1 MNILPLP
8 LSLFCL
14 CLCCGFSRGG
24 QPPEGAPVRFRINMD
39 QAAGNKAPSTGPV
52 PDQSTPLNAAKLLL
66 SALQEKTDWKH
77 EPYKSLPATSPF
89 VSQLRLKS
97 ILSRMEAVQGYVTGA
112 APERPPFVDE
122 DSIIAE
128 GDLAMAYI
136 LLPDK
141 ANPYVYA
148 ATAVAL
154 VKKEGQWKAS
164 LTPGSFDNT
173 FLPFEDGIREKA
185 KKISSEAKKK
195 IFGLAHQYSV
205 AAVKAALEHIKRF
218 RQENV
223 RGTTDDEL
231 KNLLIRAVKGD
242 DPALIAAL
250 LVSPYYTES
259 AITQSARLIPVVK
272 AMRLQDRREEN
283 RYIQPTHLSFMT
295 FPNTILVPLSPHPDD
310 QMAPNSREEDQQE
323 EANKNN
329 AKKNGKDIHS
339 IGAMTILPPRM
350 SMPDIDKPAL
360 IYRYALEKTKD
371 PTDGLPVFKMNLTD
385 AFASWNLKPDEST
398 TARIM
403 ADFHRTY
410 PPLSFPTPEEAVT
423 AAGRA
428 LANRDSLAMMRMLA
442 PSNFASV
449 KEFEDA
455 LSQLKTVMGRIPIP
469 HTRVREKDVPE
480 VKAAYVPAA
489 RDGCA
494 GIKAT
499 IGVRTAVGN
508 EFSVNNLHF
517 IQCACKF
524 TDTCTTCNNEENRSK
539 RVEIKELI
547 KNLKKVNP
555 FVESN
560 IFRSVENVNIDTV
573 VGYKQHGI
581 RHNFLEGYDD
591 NPGYV
596 PEAEKAAA
604 ETE

>member
-1 MNILPLP
+1 MNILP

-66 SALQEKTDWKH
+66 RALQEKTDWKH

-164 LTPGSFDNT
+164 LTHGSFDNT
-173 FLPFEDGIREKA
+173 FLPFDDGIREKA

-480 VKAAYVPAA
+480 VKAAYIPAA

-517 IQCACKF
+517 IQ
-524 TDTCTTCNNEENRSK
+524 TDGGWMLAGADAEQPL
-539 RVEIKELI
+539 EL
-547 KNLKKVNP
+547 
-555 FVESN
+555 
-560 IFRSVENVNIDTV
+560 
-573 VGYKQHGI
+573 
-581 RHNFLEGYDD
+581 
-591 NPGYV
+591 
-596 PEAEKAAA
+596 EAPKAP
-604 ETE
+604 

>member
-1 MNILPLP
+1 MNILP

-66 SALQEKTDWKH
+66 RALQEKTDWKH

-173 FLPFEDGIREKA
+173 FLPFDDGIREKA

-455 LSQLKTVMGRIPIP
+455 LSQLKTVMGRIPTP
-469 HTRVREKDVPE
+469 HTGVREKDVPE
-480 VKAAYVPAA
+480 VKAAYIPAA

-517 IQCACKF
+517 IQ
-524 TDTCTTCNNEENRSK
+524 TDGGWMLAGADAEQPL
-539 RVEIKELI
+539 EL
-547 KNLKKVNP
+547 
-555 FVESN
+555 
-560 IFRSVENVNIDTV
+560 
-573 VGYKQHGI
+573 
-581 RHNFLEGYDD
+581 
-591 NPGYV
+591 
-596 PEAEKAAA
+596 EAPKAP
-604 ETE
+604 

>member
-52 PDQSTPLNAAKLLL
+52 PDPRTPLNAAKLLL
-66 SALQEKTDWKH
+66 RALQEKTDWKH

-128 GDLAMAYI
+128 GDLAMVYI

-223 RGTTDDEL
+223 KGTTDDEL

-455 LSQLKTVMGRIPIP
+455 LSQLKTVMGRIPTP

-480 VKAAYVPAA
+480 VKAAYIPAA

-517 IQCACKF
+517 IQ
-524 TDTCTTCNNEENRSK
+524 TDGGWMLAGADAEQPL
-539 RVEIKELI
+539 EL
-547 KNLKKVNP
+547 
-555 FVESN
+555 
-560 IFRSVENVNIDTV
+560 
-573 VGYKQHGI
+573 
-581 RHNFLEGYDD
+581 
-591 NPGYV
+591 
-596 PEAEKAAA
+596 EAPKAP
-604 ETE
+604 

>member
-1 MNILPLP
+1 MNILP

-39 QAAGNKAPSTGPV
+39 QAAENKAPSTGPV

-66 SALQEKTDWKH
+66 RALQEKTDWKH

-128 GDLAMAYI
+128 GDLAMVYI

-173 FLPFEDGIREKA
+173 FLPFDDGIREKA
-185 KKISSEAKKK
+185 EKISSEAKKK

-223 RGTTDDEL
+223 KGTTDDDL

-455 LSQLKTVMGRIPIP
+455 LSQLKTVMGRIPTP

-480 VKAAYVPAA
+480 VKAAYIPAA

-517 IQCACKF
+517 IQ
-524 TDTCTTCNNEENRSK
+524 TDGGWMLAGADAEQPL
-539 RVEIKELI
+539 EL
-547 KNLKKVNP
+547 
-555 FVESN
+555 
-560 IFRSVENVNIDTV
+560 
-573 VGYKQHGI
+573 
-581 RHNFLEGYDD
+581 
-591 NPGYV
+591 
-596 PEAEKAAA
+596 EAPKAP
-604 ETE
+604 

>member
-1 MNILPLP
+1 MNILP

-66 SALQEKTDWKH
+66 RALQEKTDWKH

-223 RGTTDDEL
+223 KGTTDDEL

-259 AITQSARLIPVVK
+259 AITQSVRLIPVVK

-283 RYIQPTHLSFMT
+283 RYIQPTYLSFMT

-329 AKKNGKDIHS
+329 AKKNGKNIHS

-385 AFASWNLKPDEST
+385 AFTSWNLKPDEST

-428 LANRDSLAMMRMLA
+428 LANRDSLSMMRMLA

-480 VKAAYVPAA
+480 VKAAYIPAA

-517 IQCACKF
+517 IQ
-524 TDTCTTCNNEENRSK
+524 TDGGWMLAGADAEQPL
-539 RVEIKELI
+539 EL
-547 KNLKKVNP
+547 
-555 FVESN
+555 
-560 IFRSVENVNIDTV
+560 
-573 VGYKQHGI
+573 
-581 RHNFLEGYDD
+581 
-591 NPGYV
+591 
-596 PEAEKAAA
+596 EAPKAP
-604 ETE
+604 

>member
-1 MNILPLP
+1 MNILP

-66 SALQEKTDWKH
+66 RALQEKTDWKH

-371 PTDGLPVFKMNLTD
+371 PTDGLPVFKRNLTD

-455 LSQLKTVMGRIPIP
+455 LSQLKTVMGRIPTP

-480 VKAAYVPAA
+480 VKAAYIPAA

-517 IQCACKF
+517 IQ
-524 TDTCTTCNNEENRSK
+524 TDGGWMLAGADAEQPL
-539 RVEIKELI
+539 EL
-547 KNLKKVNP
+547 
-555 FVESN
+555 
-560 IFRSVENVNIDTV
+560 
-573 VGYKQHGI
+573 
-581 RHNFLEGYDD
+581 
-591 NPGYV
+591 
-596 PEAEKAAA
+596 EAPKAP
-604 ETE
+604 

>member
-66 SALQEKTDWKH
+66 RALQEKTDWKH

-223 RGTTDDEL
+223 KGTTDDEL

-283 RYIQPTHLSFMT
+283 RYIQPTHPSFMT

-455 LSQLKTVMGRIPIP
+455 LSQLKTVMGRIPTP

-480 VKAAYVPAA
+480 VKAAYIPAA

-517 IQCACKF
+517 IQ
-524 TDTCTTCNNEENRSK
+524 TDGGWMLAGADAEQPL
-539 RVEIKELI
+539 EL
-547 KNLKKVNP
+547 
-555 FVESN
+555 
-560 IFRSVENVNIDTV
+560 
-573 VGYKQHGI
+573 
-581 RHNFLEGYDD
+581 
-591 NPGYV
+591 
-596 PEAEKAAA
+596 EAPKAP
-604 ETE
+604 

>member
-1 MNILPLP
+1 MNILP

-66 SALQEKTDWKH
+66 RALQEKTDWKH

-173 FLPFEDGIREKA
+173 FLPFDDGIREKA

-428 LANRDSLAMMRMLA
+428 LANRDSLTMMRMLA

-455 LSQLKTVMGRIPIP
+455 LSQLKTVMGRIPTP
-469 HTRVREKDVPE
+469 HTGVREKDVPE
-480 VKAAYVPAA
+480 VKAAYIPAA

-517 IQCACKF
+517 IQ
-524 TDTCTTCNNEENRSK
+524 TDGGWMLAGADAEQPL
-539 RVEIKELI
+539 EL
-547 KNLKKVNP
+547 
-555 FVESN
+555 
-560 IFRSVENVNIDTV
+560 
-573 VGYKQHGI
+573 
-581 RHNFLEGYDD
+581 
-591 NPGYV
+591 
-596 PEAEKAAA
+596 EAPKAP
-604 ETE
+604 

>member
-1 MNILPLP
+1 MNILP

-66 SALQEKTDWKH
+66 RALQEKTDWKH

-398 TARIM
+398 TARII

-455 LSQLKTVMGRIPIP
+455 LSQLKTVMGRIPTP
-469 HTRVREKDVPE
+469 HTGVREKDVPE
-480 VKAAYVPAA
+480 VKAAYIPAA

-517 IQCACKF
+517 IK
-524 TDTCTTCNNEENRSK
+524 TDGGWMLAGADAEQPL
-539 RVEIKELI
+539 EL
-547 KNLKKVNP
+547 
-555 FVESN
+555 
-560 IFRSVENVNIDTV
+560 
-573 VGYKQHGI
+573 
-581 RHNFLEGYDD
+581 
-591 NPGYV
+591 
-596 PEAEKAAA
+596 EAPKAP
-604 ETE
+604 

>member
-1 MNILPLP
+1 MNILP

-39 QAAGNKAPSTGPV
+39 QAAENKAPSTGPV

-66 SALQEKTDWKH
+66 RALQEKTDWKH

-128 GDLAMAYI
+128 GDLAMVYI

-223 RGTTDDEL
+223 KGTTDDEL
-231 KNLLIRAVKGD
+231 KNLLIRAVKGNN
-242 DPALIAAL
+242 PAHIAAL

-455 LSQLKTVMGRIPIP
+455 LSQLKTVMGRIPTP
-469 HTRVREKDVPE
+469 HTGVREKDVPE
-480 VKAAYVPAA
+480 VKAAYIPAA

-517 IQCACKF
+517 IQ
-524 TDTCTTCNNEENRSK
+524 TDGGWMLAGADAEQPL
-539 RVEIKELI
+539 EL
-547 KNLKKVNP
+547 
-555 FVESN
+555 
-560 IFRSVENVNIDTV
+560 
-573 VGYKQHGI
+573 
-581 RHNFLEGYDD
+581 
-591 NPGYV
+591 
-596 PEAEKAAA
+596 EAPKAP
-604 ETE
+604 

>member
-1 MNILPLP
+1 MNVFP
-8 LSLFCL
+8 LSLFCI

-24 QPPEGAPVRFRINMD
+24 QPPEGDPVRFRINMD
-39 QAAGNKAPSTGPV
+39 QAEENKAPAPGPV

-66 SALQEKTDWKH
+66 RALQEKTDWKH

-173 FLPFEDGIREKA
+173 FLPFDDRIREKA
-185 KKISSEAKKK
+185 RKISSEAKKK

-205 AAVKAALEHIKRF
+205 ASVKAALEHIKRF

-223 RGTTDDEL
+223 KGATDDKL

-272 AMRLQDRREEN
+272 AMRLQDKREEY
-283 RYIQPTHLSFMT
+283 RYIQPTNLSFMT

-350 SMPDIDKPAL
+350 SMPGIDKPAL

-371 PTDGLPVFKMNLTD
+371 PTDGLPVFKMNLAD

-410 PPLSFPTPEEAVT
+410 PPLAFPTPEEAVT

-428 LANRDSLAMMRMLA
+428 LANRDSLTMVRMLA

-517 IQCACKF
+517 IQ
-524 TDTCTTCNNEENRSK
+524 TDGGWMLAGADAEQPL
-539 RVEIKELI
+539 EL
-547 KNLKKVNP
+547 
-555 FVESN
+555 
-560 IFRSVENVNIDTV
+560 
-573 VGYKQHGI
+573 
-581 RHNFLEGYDD
+581 
-591 NPGYV
+591 
-596 PEAEKAAA
+596 EAPKAP
-604 ETE
+604 

>member
-1 MNILPLP
+1 MNILP

-66 SALQEKTDWKH
+66 RALQEKTDWKH

-223 RGTTDDEL
+223 KGTTDDEL

-455 LSQLKTVMGRIPIP
+455 LSQLKTVMGRIPTP

-480 VKAAYVPAA
+480 VKAAYIPAA

-517 IQCACKF
+517 IKTEGGWKLAGDDAEQPL
-524 TDTCTTCNNEENRSK
+524 
-539 RVEIKELI
+539 EL
-547 KNLKKVNP
+547 
-555 FVESN
+555 
-560 IFRSVENVNIDTV
+560 
-573 VGYKQHGI
+573 
-581 RHNFLEGYDD
+581 
-591 NPGYV
+591 
-596 PEAEKAAA
+596 EAPKAP
-604 ETE
+604 

>member
-1 MNILPLP
+1 MNILP

-66 SALQEKTDWKH
+66 SALQEKTDWKN

-480 VKAAYVPAA
+480 VKAAYIPAA

-517 IQCACKF
+517 IQ
-524 TDTCTTCNNEENRSK
+524 TDGGWMLAGADAEQPL
-539 RVEIKELI
+539 EL
-547 KNLKKVNP
+547 
-555 FVESN
+555 
-560 IFRSVENVNIDTV
+560 
-573 VGYKQHGI
+573 
-581 RHNFLEGYDD
+581 
-591 NPGYV
+591 
-596 PEAEKAAA
+596 EAPKAP
-604 ETE
+604 

>member
-1 MNILPLP
+1 MNILP

-66 SALQEKTDWKH
+66 RALQEKTDWKH

-259 AITQSARLIPVVK
+259 AITQSARLSPVVK

-455 LSQLKTVMGRIPIP
+455 LSQLKTVMGRIPTP
-469 HTRVREKDVPE
+469 HTGVREKDVPE
-480 VKAAYVPAA
+480 VKAAYIPAA

-517 IQCACKF
+517 IQ
-524 TDTCTTCNNEENRSK
+524 TDGGWMLAGADAEQPL
-539 RVEIKELI
+539 EL
-547 KNLKKVNP
+547 
-555 FVESN
+555 
-560 IFRSVENVNIDTV
+560 
-573 VGYKQHGI
+573 
-581 RHNFLEGYDD
+581 
-591 NPGYV
+591 
-596 PEAEKAAA
+596 EAPKAP
-604 ETE
+604 

>member
-66 SALQEKTDWKH
+66 RALQEKTDWKH

-128 GDLAMAYI
+128 GDLAMVYI

-223 RGTTDDEL
+223 KGTTDDEL

-371 PTDGLPVFKMNLTD
+371 PTDALPVFKMNLTD

-480 VKAAYVPAA
+480 VKAAYIPAA

-517 IQCACKF
+517 IQ
-524 TDTCTTCNNEENRSK
+524 TDGGWMLAGADAEQPL
-539 RVEIKELI
+539 EL
-547 KNLKKVNP
+547 
-555 FVESN
+555 
-560 IFRSVENVNIDTV
+560 
-573 VGYKQHGI
+573 
-581 RHNFLEGYDD
+581 
-591 NPGYV
+591 
-596 PEAEKAAA
+596 EAPKAP
-604 ETE
+604 

>member
-1 MNILPLP
+1 MNILP

-66 SALQEKTDWKH
+66 RALQEKTDWKH

-455 LSQLKTVMGRIPIP
+455 LSQLKTVMGRIPTP

-480 VKAAYVPAA
+480 VKAAYIPAA

-517 IQCACKF
+517 IQ
-524 TDTCTTCNNEENRSK
+524 TDVGWMLAGADAEQPL
-539 RVEIKELI
+539 EL
-547 KNLKKVNP
+547 
-555 FVESN
+555 
-560 IFRSVENVNIDTV
+560 
-573 VGYKQHGI
+573 
-581 RHNFLEGYDD
+581 
-591 NPGYV
+591 
-596 PEAEKAAA
+596 EAPKAP
-604 ETE
+604 

>member
-1 MNILPLP
+1 MNILP

-66 SALQEKTDWKH
+66 RALQEKTDWKH

-223 RGTTDDEL
+223 KGTTDDEL

-360 IYRYALEKTKD
+360 IYRYALEKNKD

-455 LSQLKTVMGRIPIP
+455 LSQLKTVMGRIPTP

-480 VKAAYVPAA
+480 VKAAYIPAA

-517 IQCACKF
+517 IK
-524 TDTCTTCNNEENRSK
+524 TDGGWMLAGADAEQPL
-539 RVEIKELI
+539 EL
-547 KNLKKVNP
+547 
-555 FVESN
+555 
-560 IFRSVENVNIDTV
+560 
-573 VGYKQHGI
+573 
-581 RHNFLEGYDD
+581 
-591 NPGYV
+591 
-596 PEAEKAAA
+596 EAPKAP
-604 ETE
+604 

>member
-24 QPPEGAPVRFRINMD
+24 QPPEGAPVRFRLNMD

-66 SALQEKTDWKH
+66 RALQEKTDWKH

-128 GDLAMAYI
+128 GDLAMVYI

-223 RGTTDDEL
+223 KGTTDDEL

-455 LSQLKTVMGRIPIP
+455 LSQLKTVMGRIPTP

-480 VKAAYVPAA
+480 VKAAYIPAA

-517 IQCACKF
+517 IQ
-524 TDTCTTCNNEENRSK
+524 TDGGWMLAGADAEQPL
-539 RVEIKELI
+539 EL
-547 KNLKKVNP
+547 
-555 FVESN
+555 
-560 IFRSVENVNIDTV
+560 
-573 VGYKQHGI
+573 
-581 RHNFLEGYDD
+581 
-591 NPGYV
+591 
-596 PEAEKAAA
+596 EAPKAP
-604 ETE
+604 

>member
-8 LSLFCL
+8 RSLFCL

-66 SALQEKTDWKH
+66 RALQEKTDWKH

-128 GDLAMAYI
+128 GDLAMVYI

-223 RGTTDDEL
+223 KGTTDDEL

-455 LSQLKTVMGRIPIP
+455 LSQLKTVMGRIPTP

-480 VKAAYVPAA
+480 VKAAYIPAA

-517 IQCACKF
+517 IQ
-524 TDTCTTCNNEENRSK
+524 TDGGWMLAGADAEQPL
-539 RVEIKELI
+539 EL
-547 KNLKKVNP
+547 
-555 FVESN
+555 
-560 IFRSVENVNIDTV
+560 
-573 VGYKQHGI
+573 
-581 RHNFLEGYDD
+581 
-591 NPGYV
+591 
-596 PEAEKAAA
+596 EAPKAP
-604 ETE
+604 

>member
-1 MNILPLP
+1 MNILP

-66 SALQEKTDWKH
+66 RALQEKTDWKH

-97 ILSRMEAVQGYVTGA
+97 ILSRMEADQGYVTGA

-223 RGTTDDEL
+223 KGTTDDEL

-455 LSQLKTVMGRIPIP
+455 LSQLKTVMGRIPTP

-480 VKAAYVPAA
+480 VKAAYIPAA

-517 IQCACKF
+517 IQ
-524 TDTCTTCNNEENRSK
+524 TDGGWMLAGADAEQPL
-539 RVEIKELI
+539 EL
-547 KNLKKVNP
+547 
-555 FVESN
+555 
-560 IFRSVENVNIDTV
+560 
-573 VGYKQHGI
+573 
-581 RHNFLEGYDD
+581 
-591 NPGYV
+591 
-596 PEAEKAAA
+596 EAPKAP
-604 ETE
+604 

>member
-8 LSLFCL
+8 LSLFCLCL

-66 SALQEKTDWKH
+66 RALQEKTDWKH

-128 GDLAMAYI
+128 GDLAMVYI

-223 RGTTDDEL
+223 KGTTDDEL

-455 LSQLKTVMGRIPIP
+455 LSQLKTVMGRIPTP

-480 VKAAYVPAA
+480 VKAAYIPAA

-517 IQCACKF
+517 IQ
-524 TDTCTTCNNEENRSK
+524 TDGGWMLAGADAEQPL
-539 RVEIKELI
+539 EL
-547 KNLKKVNP
+547 
-555 FVESN
+555 
-560 IFRSVENVNIDTV
+560 
-573 VGYKQHGI
+573 
-581 RHNFLEGYDD
+581 
-591 NPGYV
+591 
-596 PEAEKAAA
+596 EAPKAP
-604 ETE
+604 

>member
-1 MNILPLP
+1 MNILP

-66 SALQEKTDWKH
+66 RALQEKTDWKH

-173 FLPFEDGIREKA
+173 FLPFEEGIREKA

-223 RGTTDDEL
+223 KGTTDDEL

-371 PTDGLPVFKMNLTD
+371 PTDGLPVFKMNLKD

-455 LSQLKTVMGRIPIP
+455 LSQLKTVMGRIPTP

-480 VKAAYVPAA
+480 VKAAYIPAA

-517 IQCACKF
+517 IK
-524 TDTCTTCNNEENRSK
+524 TDGGWMLAGADAEQPL
-539 RVEIKELI
+539 EL
-547 KNLKKVNP
+547 
-555 FVESN
+555 
-560 IFRSVENVNIDTV
+560 
-573 VGYKQHGI
+573 
-581 RHNFLEGYDD
+581 
-591 NPGYV
+591 
-596 PEAEKAAA
+596 EAPKAP
-604 ETE
+604 

>member
-1 MNILPLP
+1 
-8 LSLFCL
+8 
-14 CLCCGFSRGG
+14 
-24 QPPEGAPVRFRINMD
+24 MD
-39 QAAGNKAPSTGPV
+39 QAAENKAPSTGPV

-66 SALQEKTDWKH
+66 RALQEKTDWKH

-154 VKKEGQWKAS
+154 VKKEGRWQAS

-173 FLPFEDGIREKA
+173 FLPFDDRIRGEAEKL
-185 KKISSEAKKK
+185 SSEAKKK
-195 IFGLAHQYSV
+195 IFVLAHQYSV

-223 RGTTDDEL
+223 KGTTDDEL
-231 KNLLIRAVKGD
+231 KNLLIRAVKGNN
-242 DPALIAAL
+242 PALIAAL

-310 QMAPNSREEDQQE
+310 QMAPNSREEDLQE

-350 SMPDIDKPAL
+350 SMPGIDKPAL

-371 PTDGLPVFKMNLTD
+371 PTDGLPVFKMNLMD

-428 LANRDSLAMMRMLA
+428 LANRDSLSMIRMLA
-442 PSNFASV
+442 PSHFASV

-455 LSQLKTVMGRIPIP
+455 LSQLKTVMGRIPSP
-469 HTRVREKDVPE
+469 HTGVREKDVPE
-480 VKAAYVPAA
+480 VKAAYVPAS

-517 IQCACKF
+517 INTNGGWMLAGADAEQPL
-524 TDTCTTCNNEENRSK
+524 
-539 RVEIKELI
+539 ELED
-547 KNLKKVNP
+547 P
-555 FVESN
+555 
-560 IFRSVENVNIDTV
+560 
-573 VGYKQHGI
+573 
-581 RHNFLEGYDD
+581 
-591 NPGYV
+591 
-596 PEAEKAAA
+596 KAP
-604 ETE
+604 

>member
-66 SALQEKTDWKH
+66 RALQEKTDWKH

-223 RGTTDDEL
+223 KGTTDDEL

-455 LSQLKTVMGRIPIP
+455 LSQLKTVMGRIPTP

-480 VKAAYVPAA
+480 VKAAYIPAA

-517 IQCACKF
+517 IQ
-524 TDTCTTCNNEENRSK
+524 TDGGWMLAWADAEQPL
-539 RVEIKELI
+539 EL
-547 KNLKKVNP
+547 
-555 FVESN
+555 
-560 IFRSVENVNIDTV
+560 
-573 VGYKQHGI
+573 
-581 RHNFLEGYDD
+581 
-591 NPGYV
+591 
-596 PEAEKAAA
+596 EAPKAP
-604 ETE
+604 

>member
-1 MNILPLP
+1 MNILP

-39 QAAGNKAPSTGPV
+39 QAAENKAPSTGPV

-66 SALQEKTDWKH
+66 RALQEKTDWKH

-154 VKKEGQWKAS
+154 VKKEGRWQAS

-173 FLPFEDGIREKA
+173 VLPFDDRIRGEAEKL
-185 KKISSEAKKK
+185 SSEAKKK
-195 IFGLAHQYSV
+195 IFVLAHQYSV

-223 RGTTDDEL
+223 KGTTDDEL
-231 KNLLIRAVKGD
+231 KNLLIRAVKGNN
-242 DPALIAAL
+242 PALIAAL

-310 QMAPNSREEDQQE
+310 QMAPNSREEDLQE

-428 LANRDSLAMMRMLA
+428 LANRDSLSMIRMLA
-442 PSNFASV
+442 PSHFASV

-455 LSQLKTVMGRIPIP
+455 LSQLKTVMGRIPSP
-469 HTRVREKDVPE
+469 HTGVREKDVPE

-517 IQCACKF
+517 INTNSGWMLAGADAEQPL
-524 TDTCTTCNNEENRSK
+524 
-539 RVEIKELI
+539 EL
-547 KNLKKVNP
+547 
-555 FVESN
+555 
-560 IFRSVENVNIDTV
+560 
-573 VGYKQHGI
+573 
-581 RHNFLEGYDD
+581 
-591 NPGYV
+591 
-596 PEAEKAAA
+596 EAPKAP
-604 ETE
+604 

>member
-1 MNILPLP
+1 MNILP

-66 SALQEKTDWKH
+66 RALQEKTDWKH

-173 FLPFEDGIREKA
+173 FLPFDDGIREKA
-185 KKISSEAKKK
+185 KKLSSEAKKK

-223 RGTTDDEL
+223 KGTTDDEL

-455 LSQLKTVMGRIPIP
+455 LSQLKTVMGRIPTP

-480 VKAAYVPAA
+480 VKAAYIPAA

-517 IQCACKF
+517 IQ
-524 TDTCTTCNNEENRSK
+524 TDGGWMLAGADAEQPL
-539 RVEIKELI
+539 EL
-547 KNLKKVNP
+547 
-555 FVESN
+555 
-560 IFRSVENVNIDTV
+560 
-573 VGYKQHGI
+573 
-581 RHNFLEGYDD
+581 
-591 NPGYV
+591 
-596 PEAEKAAA
+596 EAPKAP
-604 ETE
+604 

>member
-1 MNILPLP
+1 MNILP

-66 SALQEKTDWKH
+66 RALQEKTDWKH

-128 GDLAMAYI
+128 GDLAMVYI

-223 RGTTDDEL
+223 KGTTDDEL

-272 AMRLQDRREEN
+272 AIRLQDRREEN

-455 LSQLKTVMGRIPIP
+455 LSQLKTVMGRIPTP

-480 VKAAYVPAA
+480 VKAAYIPAA

-517 IQCACKF
+517 IQ
-524 TDTCTTCNNEENRSK
+524 TDGGWMLAGADAEQPL
-539 RVEIKELI
+539 EL
-547 KNLKKVNP
+547 
-555 FVESN
+555 
-560 IFRSVENVNIDTV
+560 
-573 VGYKQHGI
+573 
-581 RHNFLEGYDD
+581 
-591 NPGYV
+591 
-596 PEAEKAAA
+596 EAPKAP
-604 ETE
+604 

>member
-1 MNILPLP
+1 MNILP

-66 SALQEKTDWKH
+66 RALQEKTDWKH

-128 GDLAMAYI
+128 GDLAMVYI

-223 RGTTDDEL
+223 KGTTDDEL

-360 IYRYALEKTKD
+360 IYPYALEKTKD

-455 LSQLKTVMGRIPIP
+455 LSQLKTVMGRIPTP

-480 VKAAYVPAA
+480 VKAAYIPAA

-517 IQCACKF
+517 IQ
-524 TDTCTTCNNEENRSK
+524 TDGGWMLAGADAEQPL
-539 RVEIKELI
+539 EL
-547 KNLKKVNP
+547 
-555 FVESN
+555 
-560 IFRSVENVNIDTV
+560 
-573 VGYKQHGI
+573 
-581 RHNFLEGYDD
+581 
-591 NPGYV
+591 
-596 PEAEKAAA
+596 EAPKAP
-604 ETE
+604 

>member
-1 MNILPLP
+1 MNILP

-66 SALQEKTDWKH
+66 RALQEKTDWKH

-173 FLPFEDGIREKA
+173 FLPFDDGIREKA

-385 AFASWNLKPDEST
+385 AFASWNLTPDEST

-480 VKAAYVPAA
+480 VKAAYIPAA

-517 IQCACKF
+517 IQ
-524 TDTCTTCNNEENRSK
+524 TDGGWMLAGADAEQPL
-539 RVEIKELI
+539 EL
-547 KNLKKVNP
+547 
-555 FVESN
+555 
-560 IFRSVENVNIDTV
+560 
-573 VGYKQHGI
+573 
-581 RHNFLEGYDD
+581 
-591 NPGYV
+591 
-596 PEAEKAAA
+596 EAPKAP
-604 ETE
+604 

>member
-1 MNILPLP
+1 MNILP

-66 SALQEKTDWKH
+66 RALQEKTDWKH

-223 RGTTDDEL
+223 KGTTDDEL
-231 KNLLIRAVKGD
+231 KNLLIRAVKGNN
-242 DPALIAAL
+242 PALIAAL

-455 LSQLKTVMGRIPIP
+455 LSQLKTVMGRIPTP

-480 VKAAYVPAA
+480 VKAAYIPAA

-517 IQCACKF
+517 IQ
-524 TDTCTTCNNEENRSK
+524 TDGGWMLAGADAEQPL
-539 RVEIKELI
+539 EL
-547 KNLKKVNP
+547 
-555 FVESN
+555 
-560 IFRSVENVNIDTV
+560 
-573 VGYKQHGI
+573 
-581 RHNFLEGYDD
+581 
-591 NPGYV
+591 
-596 PEAEKAAA
+596 EAPKAP
-604 ETE
+604 

>member
-1 MNILPLP
+1 MNILP

-66 SALQEKTDWKH
+66 RALQEKTDWKH

-223 RGTTDDEL
+223 KGTTDDEL
-231 KNLLIRAVKGD
+231 KNLLIRAVKGNN
-242 DPALIAAL
+242 PAHIAAL

-398 TARIM
+398 TARII

-410 PPLSFPTPEEAVT
+410 PPLSFSTPEEAVT

-455 LSQLKTVMGRIPIP
+455 LSQLKTVMGRIPTP

-480 VKAAYVPAA
+480 VKAAYIPAA

-517 IQCACKF
+517 IQ
-524 TDTCTTCNNEENRSK
+524 TDGGWMLAGADAEQPL
-539 RVEIKELI
+539 EL
-547 KNLKKVNP
+547 
-555 FVESN
+555 
-560 IFRSVENVNIDTV
+560 
-573 VGYKQHGI
+573 
-581 RHNFLEGYDD
+581 
-591 NPGYV
+591 
-596 PEAEKAAA
+596 EAPKAP
-604 ETE
+604 

>member
-1 MNILPLP
+1 MNILP

-66 SALQEKTDWKH
+66 RALQEKTDWKH

-128 GDLAMAYI
+128 GDLAMVYI

-223 RGTTDDEL
+223 KGTTDDEL

-455 LSQLKTVMGRIPIP
+455 LSQCKTVMGRIPTP

-480 VKAAYVPAA
+480 VKAAYIPAA

-517 IQCACKF
+517 IQ
-524 TDTCTTCNNEENRSK
+524 TDGGWMLAGADAEQPL
-539 RVEIKELI
+539 EL
-547 KNLKKVNP
+547 
-555 FVESN
+555 
-560 IFRSVENVNIDTV
+560 
-573 VGYKQHGI
+573 
-581 RHNFLEGYDD
+581 
-591 NPGYV
+591 
-596 PEAEKAAA
+596 EAPKAP
-604 ETE
+604 

>member
-66 SALQEKTDWKH
+66 RALQEKTDWKH

-128 GDLAMAYI
+128 GDLAMVYI

-141 ANPYVYA
+141 DNPYVYA

-223 RGTTDDEL
+223 KGTTDDEL

-455 LSQLKTVMGRIPIP
+455 LSQLKTVMGRIPTP

-480 VKAAYVPAA
+480 VKAAYIPAA

-517 IQCACKF
+517 IQ
-524 TDTCTTCNNEENRSK
+524 TDGGWMLAGADAEQPL
-539 RVEIKELI
+539 EL
-547 KNLKKVNP
+547 
-555 FVESN
+555 
-560 IFRSVENVNIDTV
+560 
-573 VGYKQHGI
+573 
-581 RHNFLEGYDD
+581 
-591 NPGYV
+591 
-596 PEAEKAAA
+596 EAPKAP
-604 ETE
+604 

>member
-1 MNILPLP
+1 MNILP

-39 QAAGNKAPSTGPV
+39 QAAENKAPSTGPV

-66 SALQEKTDWKH
+66 RALQEKTDWKH

-173 FLPFEDGIREKA
+173 FLPFDDGIREKA

-455 LSQLKTVMGRIPIP
+455 LSQLKTVMGRIPTP
-469 HTRVREKDVPE
+469 HTGVREKDVPE
-480 VKAAYVPAA
+480 VKAAYIPAA

-494 GIKAT
+494 EIKAT

-517 IQCACKF
+517 IQ
-524 TDTCTTCNNEENRSK
+524 TDVGWMLAGADAEQPL
-539 RVEIKELI
+539 EL
-547 KNLKKVNP
+547 
-555 FVESN
+555 
-560 IFRSVENVNIDTV
+560 
-573 VGYKQHGI
+573 
-581 RHNFLEGYDD
+581 
-591 NPGYV
+591 
-596 PEAEKAAA
+596 EAPKAP
-604 ETE
+604 

>member
-1 MNILPLP
+1 MNILP

-66 SALQEKTDWKH
+66 RALQEKTDWKH

-173 FLPFEDGIREKA
+173 FLPFDDGIREKA

-205 AAVKAALEHIKRF
+205 AAVNPALEHIKRF

-398 TARIM
+398 TARII

-455 LSQLKTVMGRIPIP
+455 LSQLKTVMGRIPTP
-469 HTRVREKDVPE
+469 HTGVREKDVPE
-480 VKAAYVPAA
+480 VKAAYIPAA

-494 GIKAT
+494 EIKAT

-517 IQCACKF
+517 IQ
-524 TDTCTTCNNEENRSK
+524 TDVGWMLAGADAEQPL
-539 RVEIKELI
+539 EL
-547 KNLKKVNP
+547 
-555 FVESN
+555 
-560 IFRSVENVNIDTV
+560 
-573 VGYKQHGI
+573 
-581 RHNFLEGYDD
+581 
-591 NPGYV
+591 
-596 PEAEKAAA
+596 EAPKAP
-604 ETE
+604 

>member
-1 MNILPLP
+1 MNILP

-66 SALQEKTDWKH
+66 RALQEKTDWKH

-455 LSQLKTVMGRIPIP
+455 LSQLKTVMGRIPTP
-469 HTRVREKDVPE
+469 HTGVREKDVPE
-480 VKAAYVPAA
+480 VKAAYIPAA

-517 IQCACKF
+517 IQ
-524 TDTCTTCNNEENRSK
+524 TDGGWMLAGADAEQPL
-539 RVEIKELI
+539 EL
-547 KNLKKVNP
+547 
-555 FVESN
+555 
-560 IFRSVENVNIDTV
+560 
-573 VGYKQHGI
+573 
-581 RHNFLEGYDD
+581 
-591 NPGYV
+591 
-596 PEAEKAAA
+596 EAPKAP
-604 ETE
+604 